1 MRVLRVLAAPSGAVR
16 LDDFGHR
23 HAEMLVDDDDLATR
37 DQTVV
42 DVDVDRFADLR
53 LQPLGELEA
62 RDRTKVCG
70 EVKRMTIKPRSG
82 IPSTEIVIND
92 GTGDATV
99 IFSGRRHVAGI
110 EHGHCIVIE
119 GVAFADANRLVF
131 LNPKYSLLPMGQD

>member
-1 MRVLRVLAAPSGAVR
+1 MKLVMGLKDAFNSKVKPVR
-16 LDDFGHR
+16 ELD
-23 HAEMLVDDDDLATR
+23 AERL
-37 DQTVV
+37 
-42 DVDVDRFADLR
+42 VDRFAELR

-110 EHGHCIVIE
+110 EHGQCIVIE

-131 LNPKYSLLPMGQD
+131 LNPAYSLLPMGDE

>member
-1 MRVLRVLAAPSGAVR
+1 MKLVMGLKDAFNSKVKPVR
-16 LDDFGHR
+16 ELDADR
-23 HAEMLVDDDDLATR
+23 L
-37 DQTVV
+37 
-42 DVDVDRFADLR
+42 VDRFAELR

-92 GTGDATV
+92 GTGAATV

-119 GVAFADANRLVF
+119 GVAYADANRLVF
-131 LNPKYSLLPMGQD
+131 LNPKYSLLPMGPD

>member
-1 MRVLRVLAAPSGAVR
+1 MKLVMGLKDAFNSKAKPMRELDAER
-16 LDDFGHR
+16 L
-23 HAEMLVDDDDLATR
+23 
-37 DQTVV
+37 
-42 DVDVDRFADLR
+42 VDRFADLR
-53 LQPLGELEA
+53 LQPIGELEA

-131 LNPKYSLLPMGQD
+131 LNPKYSLLPMGQY

>member
-1 MRVLRVLAAPSGAVR
+1 MKLVMGLKDALNSKVKPVR
-16 LDDFGHR
+16 QLD
-23 HAEMLVDDDDLATR
+23 AERL
-37 DQTVV
+37 
-42 DVDVDRFADLR
+42 VDRFAELR

-110 EHGHCIVIE
+110 EHGHCIIVE
-119 GVAFADANRLVF
+119 GVAYADANRLVF
-131 LNPKYSLLPMGQD
+131 LNPKYSLLPMGDK

>member
-1 MRVLRVLAAPSGAVR
+1 MKLVMGLKDAFNSKVKPVR
-16 LDDFGHR
+16 ELDADR
-23 HAEMLVDDDDLATR
+23 L
-37 DQTVV
+37 
-42 DVDVDRFADLR
+42 VDRFADLR

-131 LNPKYSLLPMGQD
+131 LNPAYSLLPMGEG

>member
-1 MRVLRVLAAPSGAVR
+1 MNYVMGLKDAFNSKAKPMRELDAER
-16 LDDFGHR
+16 L
-23 HAEMLVDDDDLATR
+23 
-37 DQTVV
+37 
-42 DVDVDRFADLR
+42 VDRFADLR

-99 IFSGRRHVAGI
+99 IFSGRRHIAGI

>member
-1 MRVLRVLAAPSGAVR
+1 MKLVMGLKGAFNSKAKPMRELDAER
-16 LDDFGHR
+16 L
-23 HAEMLVDDDDLATR
+23 
-37 DQTVV
+37 
-42 DVDVDRFADLR
+42 VDRFAELR
-53 LQPLGELEA
+53 LQPIGELEA

-110 EHGHCIVIE
+110 EHGQCIIIE
-119 GVAFADANRLVF
+119 GIAFADSNRLVF
-131 LNPKYSLLPMGQD
+131 LNPKHTLLPLGQD

>member
-1 MRVLRVLAAPSGAVR
+1 MKLVMGLKDAFNSKVKPVR
-16 LDDFGHR
+16 ELDADR
-23 HAEMLVDDDDLATR
+23 L
-37 DQTVV
+37 
-42 DVDVDRFADLR
+42 VDRFAELR

-131 LNPKYSLLPMGQD
+131 LNPKYSLLPMGPD

>member
-1 MRVLRVLAAPSGAVR
+1 MKLVMGLKDAFNSKAKPMRELDAER
-16 LDDFGHR
+16 L
-23 HAEMLVDDDDLATR
+23 
-37 DQTVV
+37 
-42 DVDVDRFADLR
+42 VDRFADLR

-70 EVKRMTIKPRSG
+70 EVKRMIIKPRSG

-99 IFSGRRHVAGI
+99 IFSGRRHIAGI

>member
-1 MRVLRVLAAPSGAVR
+1 MKPVMGLKDAFNSKAKPMRELDAER
-16 LDDFGHR
+16 L
-23 HAEMLVDDDDLATR
+23 
-37 DQTVV
+37 
-42 DVDVDRFADLR
+42 VDRFADLR
-53 LQPLGELEA
+53 LLPLGELEA

>member
-1 MRVLRVLAAPSGAVR
+1 MKLVMGLRDAFNSTVKPVR
-16 LDDFGHR
+16 ELDADR
-23 HAEMLVDDDDLATR
+23 L
-37 DQTVV
+37 
-42 DVDVDRFADLR
+42 VDRFAELR

-119 GVAFADANRLVF
+119 GVAYADANRLVF
-131 LNPKYSLLPMGQD
+131 LNPKYSLLPIGPD

>member
-1 MRVLRVLAAPSGAVR
+1 MKVVMGLKDAFSSKVKPVR
-16 LDDFGHR
+16 ELD
-23 HAEMLVDDDDLATR
+23 AERL
-37 DQTVV
+37 
-42 DVDVDRFADLR
+42 VDRFAELR

-110 EHGHCIVIE
+110 EHGHCIIVE
-119 GVAFADANRLVF
+119 GVAYADANRLVF
-131 LNPKYSLLPMGQD
+131 LNPKYSLLPIGNK

>member
-1 MRVLRVLAAPSGAVR
+1 MKLVMGLKDAFNSKAKPMRELDAER
-16 LDDFGHR
+16 L
-23 HAEMLVDDDDLATR
+23 
-37 DQTVV
+37 
-42 DVDVDRFADLR
+42 VDRFADLR

-110 EHGHCIVIE
+110 EHGNCIVIE

-131 LNPKYSLLPMGQD
+131 LNPAYSLLPIGDE

>member
-1 MRVLRVLAAPSGAVR
+1 MKLVMGLKDAFNSKAKPMRELDAER
-16 LDDFGHR
+16 L
-23 HAEMLVDDDDLATR
+23 
-37 DQTVV
+37 
-42 DVDVDRFADLR
+42 VDRFADLR
-53 LQPLGELEA
+53 LLPLGELEA

>member
-1 MRVLRVLAAPSGAVR
+1 MKLVMGLKDAFNSKVKPVR
-16 LDDFGHR
+16 ELD
-23 HAEMLVDDDDLATR
+23 AERL
-37 DQTVV
+37 
-42 DVDVDRFADLR
+42 VDRFAELR

-110 EHGHCIVIE
+110 EHGHCIVVE

-131 LNPKYSLLPMGQD
+131 LNPAYSLLPSGDS

>member
-1 MRVLRVLAAPSGAVR
+1 MKLVMGLKDAFNSKAKPMRELDAER
-16 LDDFGHR
+16 L
-23 HAEMLVDDDDLATR
+23 
-37 DQTVV
+37 
-42 DVDVDRFADLR
+42 VDRFAELR

-110 EHGHCIVIE
+110 EHGHCIIVE

-131 LNPKYSLLPMGQD
+131 LNPKYLLLPMGQD

>member
-1 MRVLRVLAAPSGAVR
+1 MKLVMGLKDAFNSKVKPVR
-16 LDDFGHR
+16 ELDADR
-23 HAEMLVDDDDLATR
+23 L
-37 DQTVV
+37 
-42 DVDVDRFADLR
+42 VDRFAELR

-119 GVAFADANRLVF
+119 GVAYADANRLIF
-131 LNPKYSLLPMGQD
+131 LNPKYSLLPMGPD

>member
-1 MRVLRVLAAPSGAVR
+1 MNYVMGLKDAFNSKAKPMRELDAER
-16 LDDFGHR
+16 L
-23 HAEMLVDDDDLATR
+23 
-37 DQTVV
+37 
-42 DVDVDRFADLR
+42 VDRFAELR

-99 IFSGRRHVAGI
+99 IFSGRRHIAGI

>member
-1 MRVLRVLAAPSGAVR
+1 MNYVMGLKDAFNSKAKPMRELDAER
-16 LDDFGHR
+16 L
-23 HAEMLVDDDDLATR
+23 
-37 DQTVV
+37 
-42 DVDVDRFADLR
+42 VDRFAELR

-119 GVAFADANRLVF
+119 GVAYADANRLVF
-131 LNPKYSLLPMGQD
+131 LNPKYSLLPIGPD

>member
-1 MRVLRVLAAPSGAVR
+1 MKLVMGIKDVFKSASKPVR
-16 LDDFGHR
+16 EIDSERL
-23 HAEMLVDDDDLATR
+23 
-37 DQTVV
+37 
-42 DVDVDRFADLR
+42 VDRFAELR
-53 LQPLGELEA
+53 LQPLSELEA

>member
-1 MRVLRVLAAPSGAVR
+1 MNYVMGLKDAFNSKVKPVR
-16 LDDFGHR
+16 ELD
-23 HAEMLVDDDDLATR
+23 AERL
-37 DQTVV
+37 
-42 DVDVDRFADLR
+42 VDRFAELR

-62 RDRTKVCG
+62 RDHTKVCG

-82 IPSTEIVIND
+82 IPSMEIVIND

-110 EHGHCIVIE
+110 EHGHCIVVE

-131 LNPKYSLLPMGQD
+131 LNPAYSLLPIGNS

>member
-1 MRVLRVLAAPSGAVR
+1 MKLVMGIKDVFKSASKPVR
-16 LDDFGHR
+16 EIDSERL
-23 HAEMLVDDDDLATR
+23 
-37 DQTVV
+37 
-42 DVDVDRFADLR
+42 VDRFADLR

-110 EHGHCIVIE
+110 EHGHCIVVE

-131 LNPKYSLLPMGQD
+131 LNPAYSLLPMGEG

>member
-1 MRVLRVLAAPSGAVR
+1 MKLVMGLKDAFNSKVKPVR
-16 LDDFGHR
+16 ELD
-23 HAEMLVDDDDLATR
+23 AERL
-37 DQTVV
+37 
-42 DVDVDRFADLR
+42 VDRFADLR
-53 LQPLGELEA
+53 LQPLSELEA

-110 EHGHCIVIE
+110 EHGHCIVVE

-131 LNPKYSLLPMGQD
+131 LNPAYTLLPTGDQ